1 MNTFERARYFALKK
15 ERDALLQEVETL
27 RTEVALF
34 HESGLTP
41 REVMAL
47 AEGFNPYLL
56 RESSFDAHFNDLLK
70 RVTDLTEA
78 LVAPKDEPK
87 IRERIPFSA
96 DTCLMDFDIYGPG
109 EVILYEVEDP
119 K

>member
-1 MNTFERARYFALKK
+1 MNTFERECYFALKK
-15 ERDALLQEVETL
+15 ERDELLVEVTKL
-27 RTEVALF
+27 RTEVEQF

-56 RESSFDAHFNDLLK
+56 RESSFDEHFNDLLC
-70 RVTDLTEA
+70 RLTTLTDA

-87 IRERIPFSA
+87 IRERIPFGA

-109 EVILYEVEDP
+109 EVLLYEVEE
-119 K
+119 